1 MKPVIA
7 LVGRPNVGKSTLFN
21 QLTRTRDALVADL
34 PGLTRD
40 RKYGSARLGDRHDS
54 ALGERDVILID
65 TGGLS
70 GEDAVLDERMAE
82 QTWKA
87 VDEADVLVFLVDARA
102 GLTGA
107 DSTIAER
114 LRRKNKP
121 MILVTNKMDGADEVT
136 ALAEFSGLGLGEPVR
151 LVASHGRGMLGL
163 AERVIELLPPAAED
177 MDDDA
182 IDAAGM
188 KVGIIGRPN
197 VGKSTLVNRLLG
209 EERMVTMD
217 MPGTTRDSIFIPWEY
232 NGKPVT
238 LIDTAGVRRRG
249 RVDNMI
255 EKFSVVKTLQAVD
268 AAQVVVLVVD
278 AQEGIVE
285 QDLHL
290 LGFVLERGCALII
303 AVNKWDGLTQDQRER
318 VKTELDRRLD
328 FIDYAEI
335 LFISALHGSN
345 VGLLMDKVE
354 KAHASAGIK
363 LSTPRLTES
372 LEVAQF
378 KHQPPLV
385 NGRRIKLRYAH
396 QGGRF
401 PPTVIIHGKQT
412 DRLPGSYKRYLEKF
426 FREQFHLYATPVR
439 LQFKPDENPY
449 QPEGERNTKSLMQH
463 LKDKRDRRINKGKVA
478 RGEKPTKQAKS

>member
-21 QLTRTRDALVADL
+21 LLTRSRDALVADQ

-40 RKYGSARLGDRHDS
+40 RKYGNARFDPRADTETGSGARDAIIIDS
-54 ALGERDVILID
+54 
-65 TGGLS
+65 GGLS
-70 GEDAVLDERMAE
+70 GDDAILDERMAV
-82 QTWKA
+82 QTWRA
-87 VDEADVLVFLVDARA
+87 VDEADVIIFIVDARA
-102 GLTGA
+102 GLTAA
-107 DSTIAER
+107 DSSIAEK
-114 LRRKNKP
+114 LRRQNKP
-121 MILVTNKMDGADEVT
+121 IVLVANKMDGADE
-136 ALAEFSGLGLGEPVR
+136 AHAFAEFSRLGMGEPVR
-151 LVASHGRGMLGL
+151 LVASHGRGLAGL
-163 AERVIELLPPAAED
+163 AERVIDHLPPAAEV

-188 KVGIIGRPN
+188 KVAIIGRPN

-217 MPGTTRDSIFIPWEY
+217 MPGTTRDSVFIPWEY
-232 NGKPVT
+232 KDKPVT
-238 LIDTAGVRRRG
+238 LIDTAGVRKRG
-249 RVDNMI
+249 RVDEMI
-255 EKFSVVKTLQAVD
+255 EKFSVVKTLQAID
-268 AAQVVVLVVD
+268 AAQVVLLVLD
-278 AQEGIVE
+278 AQEGVVE

-290 LGFVLERGCALII
+290 LGFVTERGCALII
-303 AVNKWDGLTQDQRER
+303 AMNKWDGLSNDQRER

-328 FIDYAEI
+328 FIDYAEVV
-335 LFISALHGSN
+335 FISALHGSN

-378 KHQPPLV
+378 KHQPPLI

-426 FREQFHLYATPVR
+426 FRETFELYATPVR
-439 LQFKPDENPY
+439 LIFKTDDNPY
-449 QPEGERNTKSLMQH
+449 QTGDERNIKGMMQY

-478 RGEKPTKQAKS
+478 RGEKPKK

>member
-1 MKPVIA
+1 MRMKPVIA

-40 RKYGSARLGDRHDS
+40 RKYGSARLG
-54 ALGERDVILID
+54 ERGVNEREVILID

-87 VDEADVLVFLVDARA
+87 VDEADVLLFMVDARA
-102 GLTGA
+102 GLTAA

-121 MILVTNKMDGADEVT
+121 IILVTNKMDGADEVL

-151 LVASHGRGMLGL
+151 LVAAHGRGLHGL
-163 AERVIELLPPAAED
+163 AERVIALLPPPAD
-177 MDDDA
+177 DLDDDA
-182 IDAAGM
+182 IDAKGM
-188 KVGIIGRPN
+188 MVGIIGRPN

-217 MPGTTRDSIFIPWEY
+217 MPGTTRDSVFIPWEH

-278 AQEGIVE
+278 AHEGIVE

-303 AVNKWDGLTQDQRER
+303 AVNKWDGLTPDQRER

-363 LSTPRLTES
+363 LSTPRLTEA

-401 PPTVIIHGKQT
+401 PPTVVIHGKQT
-412 DRLPGSYKRYLEKF
+412 DRLPGAYKRYLEKF
-426 FREQFHLYATPVR
+426 FREQFKLYATPVH
-439 LQFKPDENPY
+439 LEFKTDDNPY
-449 QPEGERNTKSLMQH
+449 EPEGKRNTKSLMEH
-463 LKDKRDRRINKGKVA
+463 LKEKRERRINKGKVA
-478 RGEKPTKQAKS
+478 RGEKK

>member
-54 ALGERDVILID
+54 AHGERDVILID

-107 DSTIAER
+107 DITIAER

-163 AERVIELLPPAAED
+163 AERIIALLPPAPAD

-182 IDAAGM
+182 IDAKGM
-188 KVGIIGRPN
+188 MVGIIGRPN

-217 MPGTTRDSIFIPWEY
+217 MPGTTRDSIFIPWEH

-268 AAQVVVLVVD
+268 AAQVVILVVD

-363 LSTPRLTES
+363 LSTPRLTEA

-378 KHQPPLV
+378 RHQPPLV

-412 DRLPGSYKRYLEKF
+412 DRLPGAYKRYLEKF
-426 FREQFHLYATPVR
+426 FRDQFHLYATPVR
-439 LQFKPDENPY
+439 LQFKTDENPY
-449 QPEGERNTKSLMQH
+449 QPETQRNTKSLMEH
-463 LKDKRDRRINKGKVA
+463 LKEKRERRISKGKAA
-478 RGEKPTKQAKS
+478 RGENSKK

>member
-21 QLTRTRDALVADL
+21 QLTRSRDALVADQ

-40 RKYGSARLGDRHDS
+40 RKYGSARMGD
-54 ALGERDVILID
+54 RDVIIID

-70 GEDAVLDERMAE
+70 GEEAVLDERMAT
-82 QTWKA
+82 QTWRA
-87 VDEADVLVFLVDARA
+87 VDEADVVLFLVDARA
-102 GLTGA
+102 GLIGA
-107 DSTIAER
+107 DEHVAEQ

-121 MILVTNKMDGADEVT
+121 IILVTNKMDGADEASVI
-136 ALAEFSGLGLGEPVR
+136 AEFSILGLGDPVR
-151 LVASHGRGMLGL
+151 LVAAHGRGLQGL
-163 AERVIELLPPAAED
+163 TERTLALLPPAPEEL
-177 MDDDA
+177 DDDA
-182 IDAAGM
+182 IDAMGM
-188 KVGIIGRPN
+188 KVAIIGRPN

-217 MPGTTRDSIFIPWEY
+217 MPGTTRDSVFIPFEHK
-232 NGKPVT
+232 GKPVT

-255 EKFSVVKTLQAVD
+255 EKFSVVKTLQAID
-268 AAQVVVLVVD
+268 AAQVVVLVLD
-278 AQEGIVE
+278 AREGIVD

-290 LGFVLERGCALII
+290 LGFVIERGRALII
-303 AVNKWDGLTQDQRER
+303 AVNKWDGLDNDHRER
-318 VKTELDRRLD
+318 VKVELDRRLA

-363 LSTPRLTES
+363 LSTPKLTEA

-378 KHQPPLV
+378 RHQPPLV

-401 PPTVIIHGKQT
+401 PPTVVIHGKQT
-412 DRLPGSYKRYLEKF
+412 DRLPGAYKRYLEKF
-426 FREQFHLYATPVR
+426 FREQFNLYATPVR
-439 LQFKPDENPY
+439 MEFKTDENPY
-449 QPEGERNTKSLMQH
+449 QPEQKRNTKSLMEH
-463 LKDKRDRRINKGKVA
+463 LKDKRERRIAKGKA
-478 RGEKPTKQAKS
+478 SRGEKK

>member
-21 QLTRTRDALVADL
+21 QLTRSRDALVADQ

-40 RKYGSARLGDRHDS
+40 RKYGSARLG
-54 ALGERDVILID
+54 EREVIIID

-70 GEDAVLDERMAE
+70 GEEAVLDERMAV
-82 QTWKA
+82 QTWRA
-87 VDEADVLVFLVDARA
+87 VDEADVVLFLVDARA
-102 GLTGA
+102 GLTAA
-107 DSTIAER
+107 DEHVAEQ

-121 MILVTNKMDGADEVT
+121 IILVTNKMDGANEAVV
-136 ALAEFSGLGLGEPVR
+136 LGEFSQLGLGDPVY
-151 LVASHGRGMLGL
+151 LVAAHGRGLHGL
-163 AERVIELLPPAAED
+163 AERALEHLPPAPEEL
-177 MDDDA
+177 DDDA
-182 IDAAGM
+182 IDAMGM
-188 KVGIIGRPN
+188 KVAIIGRPN

-217 MPGTTRDSIFIPWEY
+217 MPGTTRDSVFIPFEHK
-232 NGKPVT
+232 GKPVT

-255 EKFSVVKTLQAVD
+255 EKFSVVKTLQAID
-268 AAQVVVLVVD
+268 AAQVVVLVLD
-278 AQEGIVE
+278 AREGIVD

-290 LGFVLERGCALII
+290 LGFVIERGRALIV
-303 AVNKWDGLTQDQRER
+303 AVNKWDGLDNDHRER
-318 VKTELDRRLD
+318 VKAELDRRLA
-328 FIDYAEI
+328 FVDYAET

-363 LSTPRLTES
+363 LATPKLTEA

-401 PPTVIIHGKQT
+401 PPTIVIHGKQT
-412 DRLPGSYKRYLEKF
+412 DRLPGAYKRYLEKF
-426 FREQFHLYATPVR
+426 FRDQFKLYATPVR
-439 LQFKPDENPY
+439 LEFRTDENPY
-449 QPEGERNTKSLMQH
+449 QPEQKRNTKSLMEH
-463 LKDKRDRRINKGKVA
+463 LKEKRDRRIAKGRSR
-478 RGEKPTKQAKS
+478 RGQEN